1 MFPFSFLWTVSIF
14 FWYYKHLFVHLKIF
28 FQDKYWGVESFG
40 KTVEMF
46 NDLETQNQ
54 IDLQETL
61 CYFILLIEAF
71 EKACLTAPSPTLKQ
85 FDSK

>member
-1 MFPFSFLWTVSIF
+1 M
-14 FWYYKHLFVHLKIF
+14 
-28 FQDKYWGVESFG
+28 ESFG

-54 IDLQETL
+54 TDLQETL